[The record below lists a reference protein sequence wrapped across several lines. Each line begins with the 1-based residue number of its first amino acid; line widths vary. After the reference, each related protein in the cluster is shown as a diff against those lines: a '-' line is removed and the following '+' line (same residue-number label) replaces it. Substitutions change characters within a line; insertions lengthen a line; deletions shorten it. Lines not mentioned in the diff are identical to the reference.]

1 MLSMLT
7 YRANKKVSN
16 VSLLM
21 EMNLHL
27 GPLHSVCTFIQGHK
41 HVIPVSPVKFRPR
54 HPKEHH
60 LFWMMKVHVHV
71 DELKVLCFVSVW

>member
-1 MLSMLT
+1 MLHILT

-16 VSLLM
+16 VSLRM

-41 HVIPVSPVKFRPR
+41 HVIPVSPVKYRPR

-60 LFWMMKVHVHV
+60 SFRMMKVHVHE
-71 DELKVLCFVSVW
+71 DEL